1 MTAAASAD
9 LSGAIEAALERVFD
23 PCSLAARAPVSIVDM
38 GLVLGWRVDEAAHL
52 TVRMC
57 VTSPCCTLAPNIAAG
72 AEREL
77 RRIEGVGDVTIE
89 LDAATFWT
97 PERMTDRGRE
107 VLRLRRERSQA
118 LLPVRPRQW
127 RESAGVGGIPRG

>member
-1 MTAAASAD
+1 MAATAASTNLD
-9 LSGAIEAALERVFD
+9 RAIEAALGRVFD
-23 PCSLAARAPVSIVDM
+23 PCSLAANAPVSIVDM
-38 GLVLGWRVDEAAHL
+38 GLVLGWRVDEAGNV

-77 RRIEGVGDVTIE
+77 RRIDGLAEVTVE
-89 LDAATFWT
+89 MDAATFWT
-97 PERMTDRGRE
+97 PDRMTDRGRE
-107 VLRLRRERSQA
+107 TLRLRRERSQA

-127 RESAGVGGIPRG
+127 QEGR

>member
-1 MTAAASAD
+1 MTTAVRTELD
-9 LSGAIEAALERVFD
+9 GAIEAALGRVFD
-23 PCSLAARAPVSIVDM
+23 PCSLAAHAPVSIVEM
-38 GLVLGWRVDEAAHL
+38 GLVLGWRVDEAANV

-77 RRIEGVGDVTIE
+77 RRIDGLGEVTVE
-89 LDAATFWT
+89 MDAATFWT

-107 VLRLRRERSQA
+107 TLQRSRERSLT

-127 RESAGVGGIPRG
+127 REPAG